1 MRYVKIPMERIAV
14 LVGKDGS
21 VKKRIEKRNI
31 TLDIDSATGD
41 IQIRADDSLQE
52 LAAENVVRAIGRG
65 FSPENAF
72 LLFNEDYYF
81 ELFDIRDWVGKKPGQ
96 VKRVAGRIIGRNGKS
111 RRVIEE
117 LTDTRLSVYG
127 HTIGIIGRAEELQSA
142 RRAIEMLLEG
152 ASHPSVY
159 RFLEKEKKRRKLKEF
174 GL

>member
-14 LVGKDGS
+14 LVGKNGI
-21 VKKRIEKRNI
+21 VKKRIEKKNV
-31 TLDIDSATGD
+31 TLDIDSTTGD
-41 IQIRADDSLQE
+41 IKISAEDSLQE
-52 LAAENVVRAIGRG
+52 LTAENVVRAIGRG

-72 LLFNEDYYF
+72 LLFNDEYYF

-96 VKRVAGRIIGRNGKS
+96 VKRVAGRIIGKEGKS
-111 RRVIEE
+111 RRVIED
-117 LTDTRLSVYG
+117 LTDAHLSVYG
-127 HTIGIIGRAEELQSA
+127 HTIEIIGRIDELQAA

-159 RFLEKEKKRRKLKEF
+159 RFLEKERKRRKLKEF